1 MIATEMVDIN
11 EIIDNIQW
19 SLDDKIKL
27 AGAVINRN
35 LEVEHILFSKK
46 NLRSIIYNLISNSIK
61 FKGTKPPVINIRTI
75 RDGNNVTLSVE
86 DNGRGLSK
94 YDVTKIFDLY
104 GRLHHDIE
112 GQGIGLY
119 LAKKMIDATDGN
131 ITVESELD
139 KGTKINVYFKTEGDA
154 SVPVSLIK

>member
-1 MIATEMVDIN
+1 MSLIKKIRACVIAKVESEMNATEMVDIN

-46 NLRSIIYNLISNSIK
+46 NLRSILYNLISNSIK
-61 FKGTKPPVINIRTI
+61 FKGVKPPVINIHTTRE
-75 RDGNNVTLSVE
+75 RNNVILSVE
-86 DNGRGLSK
+86 DNGIGLSK
-94 YDVTKIFDLY
+94 DDLSKVFALY

-119 LAKKMIDATDGN
+119 LAKK
-131 ITVESELD
+131 
-139 KGTKINVYFKTEGDA
+139 
-154 SVPVSLIK
+154 